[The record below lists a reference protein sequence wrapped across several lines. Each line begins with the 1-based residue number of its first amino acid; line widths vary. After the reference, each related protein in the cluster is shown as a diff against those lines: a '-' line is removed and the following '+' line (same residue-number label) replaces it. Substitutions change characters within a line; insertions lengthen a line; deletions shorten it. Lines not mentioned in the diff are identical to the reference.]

1 MRQLLGVLLG
11 GVGTAV
17 LYVVFLGWNTTRNPV
32 GCTGPY
38 ETAQVVGLAVGMA
51 LLVVVAALF
60 RAEIAAAAAATIEV
74 TVLFAVDAIT
84 VDDPCVEGSMW
95 PIGAVLLLVGTAVGL
110 GIVALVAGQ
119 TRSRLRGRRQ
129 RPA

>member
-17 LYVVFLGWNTTRNPV
+17 LYVACLGWNTPQDPAT
-32 GCTGPY
+32 CTGPY
-38 ETAQVVGLAVGMA
+38 DAAQVVALAAGMA

-60 RAEIAAAAAATIEV
+60 RAEVAAAAAAAIEV

-84 VDDPCVEGSMW
+84 IDDPCVQGSLW
-95 PIGAVLLLVGTAVGL
+95 PIGALLVLGGAAVGL
-110 GIVALVAGQ
+110 GLVALLSGRVRR
-119 TRSRLRGRRQ
+119 RSRAAN
-129 RPA
+129 PSN